1 MAHEM
6 KPSEYIKNAVRTE
19 RKEYDFT
26 ETNGLS
32 PRVEH
37 AVMGMVTEAG
47 ELMSVVKKAKIYGK
61 KPDAVDIIEE
71 AGDVMWY
78 LAVLADEL
86 GVSFEE
92 IWDKNIRK
100 LRVRFPEKYD
110 EKLVSNRKLEQERSE
125 IEK

>member
-1 MAHEM
+1 M
-6 KPSEYIKNAVRTE
+6 KPNEYIQEAIRTE
-19 RKEYDFT
+19 RIEYDFS

-37 AVMGMVTEAG
+37 AVMGLVTEAG

-61 KPDAVDIIEE
+61 KPDAVNIIEE

-100 LRVRFPEKYD
+100 LQVRFPEKYD
-110 EKLVSNRKLEQERSE
+110 RKLVSNRKLNNERSE
-125 IEK
+125 LEK